1 MKWWRWHANAI
12 ASVTATYVSRP
23 LMMDVTVTVKGR
35 GISTT
40 IKGRCDSIMLPLII
54 LIKIYE
60 KF

>member
-1 MKWWRWHANAI
+1 
-12 ASVTATYVSRP
+12 
-23 LMMDVTVTVKGR
+23 MMDVTVTVKGR